1 MTWMSRAY
9 LFLVLLLIL
18 PTVSAASLDTQR
30 AEFKKAWA
38 AAQQGDLAKLTPY
51 LNELADYPLYP
62 YLRFAYLDSTLAQQP
77 PQAIQ
82 AFLKE
87 QAQLPIAKTLRDDWL
102 RSLAEHGEWSE
113 LLANYQGEPGSVL
126 RCGVVSAHLATD
138 KPPAASWVTA
148 AEQLWQVPH
157 SQPPSCGTAFDY
169 LQKHHEINND
179 MVRKRFEGAMQ
190 ARQYSLARYLVPL
203 LNAVDRPWANIW
215 LDMAANPDEV
225 LANMQVPDQP
235 EYQKIM
241 LDGVQLV
248 ARDDPAEARH
258 LWSVLSHRYHF
269 GNDDA
274 HAIEVQVALSSAR
287 HHLPDAAELLE
298 RVRNYGGTLVVEWRI
313 RTALRDAQW
322 KTALA
327 ALAQLGPGAA
337 KPEWRYW
344 KARALAATG
353 STAAADAIY
362 KTLADGMDYY
372 GFLAAD
378 RLHQAYA
385 ISSEP
390 AEPAPDVMTQLG
402 ARPGFVRA
410 RELFHAQL
418 YDYANAEWAAASADL
433 SRPAQCQMALL
444 AAQWGWH
451 ARAIRTLGNN
461 DCWQDLAITYPLAF
475 NSLLVPQA
483 LDLQLNLAWI
493 YGVIRA
499 ESLFSPGAA
508 SGAGALGLMQLMPA
522 TGHHVARS
530 LGLNLDGSDA
540 LLQPDTNLT
549 LGSTYLSRVLQ
560 RFDGSEPLAT
570 AAYNAGPRRVDSWLP
585 RAGTLPMDVWV
596 DTIPFLETRSY
607 VRRVLTGAVIFDWR
621 MHGDPERL
629 SARLG
634 SLPAS
639 LVTTAAP
646 AAATASG
653 SGG

>member
-1 MTWMSRAY
+1 MCLCVA
-9 LFLVLLLIL
+9 LLVIL
-18 PTVSAASLDTQR
+18 PASSAANLDSQR

-38 AAQQGDLAKLTPY
+38 AAEQGNLAKLTPY
-51 LNELADYPLYP
+51 LNELSDYPLYP
-62 YLRFAYLDSTLAQQP
+62 YLRFAYLDNTLAQQP
-77 PQAIQ
+77 PDAIQ
-82 AFLKE
+82 AFLTE

-102 RSLAEHGEWSE
+102 RSLAERGKWSE
-113 LLANYQGEPGSVL
+113 LLANYQGGPGSAL
-126 RCGVVSAHLATD
+126 RCAVLSAHLAND
-138 KPPAASWVTA
+138 NPPAANWVSA
-148 AEQLWQVPH
+148 AEQLWQVPR
-157 SQPPSCGTAFDY
+157 SQPATCNVAFDY
-169 LQKHHEINND
+169 LQKHHKINND

-190 ARQYSLARYLVPL
+190 AREYALARYLVPL

-215 LDMAANPDEV
+215 LDMAANPAQV
-225 LANMQVPDQP
+225 LADMQVPDQP
-235 EYQKIM
+235 QYQQIM

-269 GNDDA
+269 AADDA
-274 HAIEVQVALSSAR
+274 RAVEVQIALWSAR
-287 HHLPDAAELLE
+287 NHLPDAAGLLE
-298 RVRNYGGTLVVEWRI
+298 RVRDYGGTLLVEWRI
-313 RTALRDAQW
+313 RTALRNAQW

-327 ALAQLGPGAA
+327 ALPQLGAVGA

-353 STAAADAIY
+353 NTAAADAIY
-362 KTLADGMDYY
+362 KALADGMDYY

-378 RLHQAYA
+378 RLQQAYA
-385 ISSEP
+385 ISNEP
-390 AEPAPDVMTQLG
+390 AQPAPDVMKQIG
-402 ARPGFVRA
+402 ARPGFLRA
-410 RELFHAQL
+410 RELFYAQL
-418 YDYANAEWAAASADL
+418 YGYANAEWAAASADL

-444 AAQWGWH
+444 AAKWGWH
-451 ARAIRTLGNN
+451 ARAIRTLDNN
-461 DCWQDLAITYPLAF
+461 GCAQDLAITYPLAF
-475 NSLLVPQA
+475 NSVLVPRA

-530 LGLNLDGSDA
+530 LGLDLAGTDA

-549 LGSTYLSRVLQ
+549 VGSTYLSRVLQ

-585 RAGTLPMDVWV
+585 RDGSIPMDVWV
-596 DTIPFLETRSY
+596 DTIPFLETRTY

-621 MHGDPERL
+621 MHGKPERL

-646 AAATASG
+646 AATTVSG